1 MKNYSGQTRWRYY
14 CSYSCPACHI
24 KHSFFRLAV
33 DDCNDYLPDNFFL
46 LSYIKK
52 AFREHF
58 EFKELSCYIVNEQD
72 LFFFRGSQYALDFGI
87 CFCTPCFCVWE
98 LFLAAMDLTIVSS
111 RAPL

>member
-72 LFFFRGSQYALDFGI
+72 LFFFVVRNMRWILGYVSARLAFVSGN
-87 CFCTPCFCVWE
+87 CF
-98 LFLAAMDLTIVSS
+98 
-111 RAPL
+111 